1 MGAGRTINRAA
12 HIEGAAAICC
22 DMRRISFA
30 LLPVVIAACVA
41 FCGCSQ
47 ADPTIDVYADVT
59 VLSDELVAVS
69 VRVEASSL
77 PDGEYVP
84 FAFYP
89 PLFSSRETLPVT
101 DDAFA
106 AACPDGF
113 DAGEVLDFRAGGDV
127 AAYTQSGC
135 LLRVCPKRRGGTLSF
150 CFDYTLR
157 VPVNA
162 MRYGRDE
169 FALRLA
175 DFLPRLCLFGGEYRE
190 YDCLPIGDP
199 FAFDAADYRLRV
211 THPDGMTLAAPGE
224 VAATEDGATVYLAD
238 ARDCTLVLLKDPDT
252 AVASDGAFAVTAYA
266 RDEAKARSAADLAL
280 SSAAYFREKIGA
292 PVRDALT
299 VVVLPFY
306 AGGMEYCGL
315 VYVADSLSA
324 SAAAACVV
332 HETAHL
338 WWYDSVGFDQVAEP
352 WKDEALAQSCMFA
365 YFCDKLPPFGYT
377 LVESAVAASPAVTNF
392 RRPLSEYGS
401 AADYHRSVYCAAATK
416 LYALRSLGDE
426 KFFGA
431 LSAFFADRRGGVAK

>member
-1 MGAGRTINRAA
+1 
-12 HIEGAAAICC
+12 
-22 DMRRISFA
+22 MRRLAFA
-30 LLPVVIAACVA
+30 LLPVVAAA
-41 FCGCSQ
+41 FFLLSSCSE
-47 ADPTIDVYADVT
+47 ADPTVDVYADVE
-59 VLSDELVAVS
+59 VLSDELVDVS

-101 DDAFA
+101 DDAYA
-106 AACPDGF
+106 SAYPDGF
-113 DAGEVLDFRAGGDV
+113 DAGEVIDFETGGDI
-127 AAYTQSGC
+127 AACTRNGC
-135 LLRVCPKRRGGTLSF
+135 ILRVYPERRGGTLSF

-162 MRYGRDE
+162 MRYGRDD

-190 YDCLPIGDP
+190 YDCLPVGDP

-211 THPDGMTLAAPGE
+211 TYPDRLTLAAPGE
-224 VAATEDGATVYLAD
+224 VAAIENGATVYLPD
-238 ARDCTLVLLKDPDT
+238 ARDCTLVLLKDPET
-252 AVASDGAFAVTAYA
+252 ASASDADFAVTAYA
-266 RDEAKARSAADLAL
+266 PDKAEARSAADLAL
-280 SSAAYFREKIGA
+280 SAAAYFRQKIGA

-315 VYVADSLSA
+315 VYVADSLSSSA
-324 SAAAACVV
+324 SAACVV

-352 WKDEALAQSCMFA
+352 WKDEALAQSCTFA

-377 LVESAVAASPAVTNF
+377 LVESAVAASPPDADF
-392 RRPLSEYGS
+392 RRPLGDYTS
-401 AADYHRSVYCAAATK
+401 AEDYARSVYCAAATR
-416 LYALRSLGDE
+416 LYALRSCGDE
-426 KFFGA
+426 RFFGA
-431 LSAFFADRRGGVAK
+431 LSDFFADHRGSVVR